1 MNHSPK
7 IELIWLS
14 WDWTEL
20 KTANVLNKFF
30 SNIITSLEIGQY
42 SNYDPQIDDSEEL
55 FLTTRITLVVSQF
68 KKNSRTT

>member
-42 SNYDPQIDDSEEL
+42 SNYDPQIDDSEEY
-55 FLTTRITLVVSQF
+55 S
-68 KKNSRTT
+68 